1 MPKQK
6 VFDIRPPQS
15 KKEKKQ
21 KVEVKIRL
29 ASKKR
34 KQREKIDVLKTKG
47 FDLKRVSFSWLG
59 QVFQKKFVLFL
70 FFVFGLVFVFL
81 HLGARIEIEV
91 WPKTRTLFFEKEIVV
106 DGQAL
111 RSNFVKAVIPGKIFS
126 KEQTTS
132 RDYQSTE
139 TGWSEGKAKGRIKV
153 VNNYTLRQVLVQK
166 TRFLSA
172 DGKLFYL
179 TKGVEIPSGTS
190 RMVTVVAAEA
200 GPEYNIKPTKFSIP
214 GLLGSPR
221 YTAVYAESLEP
232 MSGGYREQVKQVSKD
247 DLQKAEDSLTN
258 ELTNALEQDLR
269 TAAGSLFELPAG
281 AFDHQLLERTFSAKE
296 GDKVE
301 KFSLTLSMASKGFGL
316 KKEELEGL
324 LNYLA
329 KEMLEQDE
337 EVKENGFAIELIVNK
352 LDFENQKM
360 FLRAKVSVDV
370 LKKVDSQLLRKSL
383 LGKSIEETEN
393 YLSSLSNVEKAKI
406 NVSPFWIQRIPQ
418 DPKRLDLKIKVD

>member
-1 MPKQK
+1 
-6 VFDIRPPQS
+6 
-15 KKEKKQ
+15 
-21 KVEVKIRL
+21 
-29 ASKKR
+29 
-34 KQREKIDVLKTKG
+34 
-47 FDLKRVSFSWLG
+47 
-59 QVFQKKFVLFL
+59 
-70 FFVFGLVFVFL
+70 
-81 HLGARIEIEV
+81 
-91 WPKTRTLFFEKEIVV
+91 
-106 DGQAL
+106 
-111 RSNFVKAVIPGKIFS
+111 
-126 KEQTTS
+126 
-132 RDYQSTE
+132 
-139 TGWSEGKAKGRIKV
+139 
-153 VNNYTLRQVLVQK
+153 
-166 TRFLSA
+166 
-172 DGKLFYL
+172 
-179 TKGVEIPSGTS
+179 
-190 RMVTVVAAEA
+190 
-200 GPEYNIKPTKFSIP
+200 
-214 GLLGSPR
+214 
-221 YTAVYAESLEP
+221 